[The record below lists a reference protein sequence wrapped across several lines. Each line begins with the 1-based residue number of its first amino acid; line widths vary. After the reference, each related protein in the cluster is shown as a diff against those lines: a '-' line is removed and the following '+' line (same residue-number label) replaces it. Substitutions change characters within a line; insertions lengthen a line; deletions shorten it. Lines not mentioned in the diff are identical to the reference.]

1 VVNLVDAERVMLVTL
16 EWIQQHAVIPDGF
29 RQGEPFELL
38 DWQVEVAANF
48 YTVRPTAELG
58 QRSAAYIYRRGQV
71 VMPQKSGKGPF
82 AASIVLAEAA
92 GPTVFAGF
100 AEGGEYYRC
109 AEHGCPCGWRYDY
122 APDEPMAFPQPTPL
136 IQLLATSEDQVA
148 NVYRPLKAMI
158 RHGSLGAV
166 MNVREGFVKVG
177 EEGRIDVV
185 TSSAQSRLGNPIT
198 FAIQDETGTYSA
210 TNKMIRVAETMRR
223 GLAGMSGR
231 SMETTNAWAPDEVST
246 AQRTYEGK
254 AEDVYK
260 FFPQA
265 PPTLSYRNKAERRKI
280 HRAVYAGCEHIDLDA
295 IEAEAA
301 ELLETDPGQ
310 AERFFGNRVVA
321 GHGSWIEAA
330 HWLSRAVERE
340 LPKPSAYKLMR
351 VPIVLGFDGSDSD
364 DWTGIRAETM
374 DGFQFT
380 PSYGPSNR
388 LTVWDPAE
396 WGGQVPRLEV
406 DAAVS
411 ELFANYDVKLM
422 YCDPPYW
429 ETEVDQ
435 WAERYGDRRVI
446 RWHTRRPVQMHAA
459 AERIKTDVIKQDS
472 NFTHDGCK
480 QTERHMFNARMA
492 ARPSDRYVLTKPE
505 HRRKIDLAV
514 VSVLA
519 HEARSDAVAAGLL
532 KKKPLYMAA

>member
-1 VVNLVDAERVMLVTL
+1 MLVTL
-16 EWIQQHAVIPDGF
+16 AWIEAHAVIPDGF

-38 DWQVEVAANF
+38 PWQLRVAADF
-48 YTVRPTAELG
+48 YTVRADAEPG
-58 QRSAAYIYRRGQV
+58 QRSTAFEYRRAQV

-82 AASIVLAEAA
+82 AAAVVLAEAA

-100 AEGGEYYRC
+100 AEGDEWYSC
-109 AEHGCPCGWRYDY
+109 AEHDCPCGWSYAY
-122 APDEPMAFPQPTPL
+122 APGEPMAIPQPTPL

-148 NVYRPLKAMI
+148 NVYRPLTAMVK
-158 RHGSLGAV
+158 HGPCGAV
-166 MNVREGFVKVG
+166 MNVREGFIRVG
-177 EEGRIDVV
+177 TEGRVDVV

-198 FAIQDETGTYSA
+198 FAIQDETGTYNA
-210 TNKMIRVAETMRR
+210 TNKLIKVAETMRR

-231 SMETTNAWAPDEVST
+231 SMETTNAWAPDEEST
-246 AQRTYEGK
+246 AQRTFESK
-254 AEDVYK
+254 AEDVLR

-265 PPTLSYRNKAERRKI
+265 PATLSYRNKQERRRI
-280 HRAVYAGCEHIDLDA
+280 HRAVYDGCPHIDLDA

-321 GHGSWIEAA
+321 GHGAWMESA
-330 HWLSRAVERE
+330 HWLARVGERE
-340 LPKPSAYKLMR
+340 TPKPSGYKMLK
-351 VPIVLGFDGSDSD
+351 VPVVLGFDGSDSD
-364 DWTGIRAETM
+364 DWTGIRAETL

-380 PSYGPSNR
+380 PLYGPSKR
-388 LTVWDPAE
+388 PTVWDPAE

-406 DAAVS
+406 DAAVD
-411 ELFANYDVKLM
+411 ELMRTYDVKLM

-435 WAERYGDRRVI
+435 WADRYGERKVI
-446 RWHTRRPVQMHAA
+446 KWYTRRIIQMFDA
-459 AERIKTDVIKQDS
+459 AERLRNDVLKRDS
-472 NFTHDGCK
+472 NFTHDGCEIT
-480 QTERHMFNARMA
+480 QRHMFNARMA

-505 HRRKIDLAV
+505 HKRKIDLAV

-519 HEARSDAVAAGLL
+519 HEAACDAIAAGLL
-532 KKKPLYMAA
+532 KRRPLYMSA